1 MNVYRLM
8 FMRNKLY
15 GLEDNG
21 SFRIEPDDEVTET
34 KYDSIMRN
42 VVLNLKPKLGIAF
55 EIIPEIEK
63 NWKSRKIS
71 KTPNLQKKSSFQKL
85 SKTFF
90 KYIKSQKNKNILKN

>member
-71 KTPNLQKKSSFQKL
+71 KTPNLQKNIEFSE
-85 SKTFF
+85 TT
-90 KYIKSQKNKNILKN
+90 KNIF